1 MYKFNSDNMKKKL
14 KNKDSIFTKSQNILP
29 FLWFRILVLFFL
41 ILIAG
46 GNLELMAQKQWV
58 VNPGDNYRT
67 IFTQLQPGDEL
78 ILHQGIYEGSATIR
92 KSGTLDKPITIRGF
106 GKGEERPV
114 LLLNSANSNL
124 YQVYAS
130 NLVFDFLEFQSKYS
144 YAVRIGATSEGSN
157 FNNITIKNCV
167 FYKSGGG
174 DISANA
180 NVGYDNIQ
188 ILDNYFVGPQK
199 TPVYIGQQDGLAK
212 VTNFLFKGNVI
223 DGSQIY
229 GSDIIGYG
237 IQFKLNVT
245 GSVIENNY
253 ITNTKGPGIMVYGA
267 VKSDSIYANI
277 VRNNIL
283 VGSREE
289 AGIVAGGGPSTIVKN
304 LTLGCN
310 GGISVQNYGNRNLL
324 HNVGLNSN
332 TSACDVGFGMSF
344 GNVQDIAAQNNL
356 VITKDSL
363 KAYIENPNKG
373 INNKT
378 INASEELKKIVKE
391 ELMYYMPAR
400 NNLEKIWQRLDSV
413 PLTQANVLEIIDLIL
428 EYKIPLGG
436 QRYPVSSPLLN
447 SQAFQVTIYPN
458 PTDDKVNIEFKN
470 SFAGQVEVCVYT
482 LTGKLA
488 MRKNFKGM
496 KHISFSMKDYVSG
509 MYFVK
514 LNLEGKEIVKKLVL
528 NKK

>member
-1 MYKFNSDNMKKKL
+1 MNKKL
-14 KNKDSIFTKSQNILP
+14 KTIYLIFKQIHSISKLFNM
-29 FLWFRILVLFFL
+29 RALVLIFI
-41 ILIAG
+41 ILNTW
-46 GNLELMAQKQWV
+46 GNLELMAQKQWI
-58 VNPGDNYRT
+58 VNPGDNYRA
-67 IFTQLQPGDEL
+67 ILSQLQPGDEL
-78 ILHQGIYEGSATIR
+78 ILHEGIYEGNATIR
-92 KSGTLDKPITIRGF
+92 KSGSTDKPIIIRGF
-106 GKGEERPV
+106 GNGEERPV

-144 YAVRIGATSEGSN
+144 YAVRIGATGEGSS

-180 NVGYDNIQ
+180 NVGYDNIK
-188 ILDNYFVGPQK
+188 ILDNYFIGPQK

-229 GSDIIGYG
+229 GSDIVGYG

-245 GSVIENNY
+245 GSIIENNY

-267 VKSDSIYANI
+267 VISDTVYANI

-289 AGIVAGGGPSTIVKN
+289 AGIVAGGGPSTMVKN

-310 GGISVQNYGNRNLL
+310 GGISIQNYNNRNLL
-324 HNVGLNSN
+324 HNMVLNSN
-332 TSACDVGFGMSF
+332 TSACDLGFGMSF
-344 GNVQDIAAQNNL
+344 GNVQDITARDNL

-400 NNLEKIWQRLDSV
+400 NNLEKIWQRVDSV
-413 PLTQANVLEIIDLIL
+413 PLTEADVLEIIDLIL
-428 EYKIPLGG
+428 EFKIPLGG
-436 QRYPVSSPLLN
+436 ERYPVSSPLLN
-447 SQAFQVTIYPN
+447 SPALKVTMYPN
-458 PTDDKVNIEFKN
+458 PTRDRVNIEIKN
-470 SFAGQVEVCVYT
+470 SIVNQVEVLVYT
-482 LTGKLA
+482 ITGKLVL
-488 MRKNFKGM
+488 RKNFNNTKPT
-496 KHISFSMKDYVSG
+496 SFSMKDYVSG
-509 MYFVK
+509 MYFLK
-514 LNLEGKEIVKKLVL
+514 LNWEGKEIVKKLVL
-528 NKK
+528 NKE

>member
-1 MYKFNSDNMKKKL
+1 MKKNL
-14 KNKDSIFTKSQNILP
+14 KTEDLIFLQIHSISKPFTM
-29 FLWFRILVLFFL
+29 RVLVLLYLML
-41 ILIAG
+41 ITW

-67 IFTQLQPGDEL
+67 ILSQLQPGDEL
-78 ILHQGIYEGSATIR
+78 ILHEGIYEGNATIR
-92 KSGTLDKPITIRGF
+92 KSGTADKPIIIRGF
-106 GKGEERPV
+106 GNGEERPV

-124 YQVYAS
+124 VQVYAS

-144 YAVRIGATSEGSN
+144 YAVRIGASGEGSN

-188 ILDNYFVGPQK
+188 ILDNYFIGPKQ
-199 TPVYIGQQDGLAK
+199 TPVYIGQHDGLAN

-229 GSDIIGYG
+229 GDNIVGYG

-267 VKSDSIYANI
+267 VKSDTIYANI

-289 AGIVAGGGPSTIVKN
+289 AGIVAGGGPSTMVKN
-304 LTLGCN
+304 LTLCCN

-324 HNVGLNSN
+324 HNVVLNSN

-344 GNVQDIAAQNNL
+344 GNVQDITARDNL

-363 KAYIENPNKG
+363 NAFIENPNQG

-378 INASEELKKIVKE
+378 IKASEELIMVVKE
-391 ELMYYMPAR
+391 ELINFMPAS
-400 NNLEKIWQRLDSV
+400 NNLKKIWQRLDSV

-436 QRYPVSSPLLN
+436 ERYPVSSPVLN
-447 SQAFQVTIYPN
+447 FQPLQVTMYPN
-458 PTDDKVNIEFKN
+458 PADDKVNIEFNN
-470 SFAGQVEVCVYT
+470 SFAEPVEVRVYT

-488 MRKNFKGM
+488 LRKNFYGM

-514 LNLEGKEIVKKLVL
+514 LNMEGNEIVKKLVL
-528 NKK
+528 NK

>member
-1 MYKFNSDNMKKKL
+1 MKKKL
-14 KNKDSIFTKSQNILP
+14 KNINLIFTKIQSFP
-29 FLWFRILVLFFL
+29 FLFIVRNSVFLLIMLLFE
-41 ILIAG
+41 
-46 GNLELMAQKQWV
+46 GNMEVIAQKQWI
-58 VNPGDNYRT
+58 VNPGDNYRA

-78 ILHQGIYEGSATIR
+78 ILHQGIYEGNATIR
-92 KSGTLDKPITIRGF
+92 KSGTADKPITIRGF
-106 GKGEERPV
+106 GNGEERPV
-114 LLLNSANSNL
+114 LFLNSANSNL

-130 NLVFDFLEFQSKYS
+130 NLIFDFLEFQSKYS
-144 YAVRIGATSEGSN
+144 YAVRIGATGEGSS

-180 NVGYDNIQ
+180 NVGYDNIK
-188 ILDNYFVGPQK
+188 ILDNYFIGPKQ
-199 TPVYIGQQDGLAK
+199 TPVYIGQHDGLAN

-229 GSDIIGYG
+229 GDNIVGYG

-245 GSVIENNY
+245 KSVIENNY

-267 VKSDSIYANI
+267 QKSDTIYANI

-289 AGIVAGGGPSTIVKN
+289 AGIVAGGGPSTMIKN

-310 GGISVQNYGNRNLL
+310 GGISIQNYGNRNLL
-324 HNVGLNSN
+324 HNVVLNSN

-363 KAYIENPNKG
+363 NAYIENPSPG

-378 INASEELKKIVKE
+378 VNASEELKKVIKD
-391 ELMYYMPAR
+391 ELIYYMPAR

-413 PLTQANVLEIIDLIL
+413 PLNEAGVLDIIDLIL

-436 QRYPVSSPLLN
+436 ERYPVSSSLLN
-447 SQAFQVTIYPN
+447 SPAPKVTIYPN
-458 PTDDKVNIEFKN
+458 PTSDRVNLEFKN
-470 SFAGQVEVCVYT
+470 DFAGPVEVRVFT
-482 LTGKLA
+482 ITGKLA
-488 MRKNFKGM
+488 LCKNFNNTKS
-496 KHISFSMKDYVSG
+496 ISFSMKDHISG

-514 LNLEGKEIVKKLVL
+514 LNLEGNEIVKKLVL

>member
-1 MYKFNSDNMKKKL
+1 MKKKL
-14 KNKDSIFTKSQNILP
+14 KTINLIYTKNQSISKPFTV
-29 FLWFRILVLFFL
+29 RVLVLLVL
-41 ILIAG
+41 ILIMG
-46 GNLELMAQKQWV
+46 GNLDLMAQKQWV
-58 VNPGDNYRT
+58 VNPGDNYRA

-78 ILHQGIYEGSATIR
+78 IMHEGIYEGNATIR
-92 KSGTLDKPITIRGF
+92 KSGTVDKPITIRGF
-106 GKGEERPV
+106 GNGEERPV

-130 NLVFDFLEFQSKYS
+130 NLIFDFLEFQSKYS
-144 YAVRIGATSEGSN
+144 YAVRIGATGEGSS

-188 ILDNYFVGPQK
+188 ILDNYFIGPQK
-199 TPVYIGQQDGLAK
+199 TPVYIGQHDGLAN

-267 VKSDSIYANI
+267 VKSDTIYANI

-289 AGIVAGGGPSTIVKN
+289 SGIVVGGGPSTVDGN
-304 LTLGCN
+304 LSLGCK
-310 GGISVQNYGNRNLL
+310 GGISVQNYGSRNLL
-324 HNVGLNSN
+324 HNVVLNSN
-332 TSACDVGFGMSF
+332 TSACDLDFGMSF
-344 GNVQDIAAQNNL
+344 GNVQDITARDNL
-356 VITKDSL
+356 VFTNDSL
-363 KAYIENPNKG
+363 NAYIENPNPG
-373 INNKT
+373 INNKIT
-378 INASEELKKIVKE
+378 NASEELKKVIKE
-391 ELMYYMPAR
+391 ELMNIMPAR
-400 NNLEKIWQRLDSV
+400 NNLEKIWQRVDSV
-413 PLTQANVLEIIDLIL
+413 PLSETDVLEIIDLIL

-436 QRYPVSSPLLN
+436 ERFPVSSPLQN
-447 SQAFQVTIYPN
+447 SPALKVTMYPN
-458 PTDDKVNIEFKN
+458 PTRDRVNIEIKN
-470 SFAGQVEVCVYT
+470 SIVNQVEVLVYT
-482 LTGKLA
+482 ITGKLVL
-488 MRKNFKGM
+488 RKNFNNTKP
-496 KHISFSMKDYVSG
+496 ISFSMKDYVSG
-509 MYFVK
+509 MYFLK
-514 LNLEGKEIVKKLVL
+514 LNWEGKEIVKKLVL
-528 NKK
+528 NKE

>member
-1 MYKFNSDNMKKKL
+1 MKKKL
-14 KNKDSIFTKSQNILP
+14 ENINIIFTKIQGLSKL
-29 FLWFRILVLFFL
+29 FSVRVFVLL
-41 ILIAG
+41 IIMLIMW
-46 GNLELMAQKQWV
+46 GNLELLAQKQWI
-58 VNPGDNYRT
+58 VNPGDNYRA
-67 IFTQLQPGDEL
+67 ILPQLQPGDEL
-78 ILHQGIYEGSATIR
+78 ILHEGIYEGNATIR
-92 KSGTLDKPITIRGF
+92 KSGTTDKPIIIRGF
-106 GKGEERPV
+106 GNGEERPV
-114 LLLNSANSNL
+114 LLLNSASSNL

-130 NLVFDFLEFQSKYS
+130 NLIFDFLEFQSKYS
-144 YAVRIGATSEGSN
+144 YAVRIGATGEGSS

-180 NVGYDNIQ
+180 NVGYNNIK
-188 ILDNYFVGPQK
+188 ILDNYFIGPKQ
-199 TPVYIGQQDGLAK
+199 TPVYIGQHDGLAN

-229 GSDIIGYG
+229 GDNIVGYG

-245 GSVIENNY
+245 ASIIENNY

-267 VKSDSIYANI
+267 QKPDTIYANI

-289 AGIVAGGGPSTIVKN
+289 AGIVAGGGPSTLIKN

-310 GGISVQNYGNRNLL
+310 GGISVQNYNNRNLI
-324 HNVGLNSN
+324 HNMIVNSN
-332 TSACDVGFGMSF
+332 TSACDLGFGMSF
-344 GNVQDIAAQNNL
+344 GNVQNITAQDNL

-363 KAYIENPNKG
+363 NAYVQNPNPG
-373 INNKT
+373 INNKFV
-378 INASEELKKIVKE
+378 NASEELKKVVKE
-391 ELMYYMPAR
+391 ELINFIPAR
-400 NNLEKIWQRLDSV
+400 NNLEKIWQQLDSV
-413 PLTQANVLEIIDLIL
+413 PLTEADVLEIIDLIL

-436 QRYPVSSPLLN
+436 ERYPVSSPLLN
-447 SQAFQVTIYPN
+447 SSALKVTMYPN

-470 SFAGQVEVCVYT
+470 SFAEQVEVCVYT

-488 MRKNFKGM
+488 LRKNFNDI

-509 MYFVK
+509 IYFVK

>member
-1 MYKFNSDNMKKKL
+1 MKKKL
-14 KNKDSIFTKSQNILP
+14 KTIYLTFTKIRKVCNHFSISVS
-29 FLWFRILVLFFL
+29 VLTVL
-41 ILIAG
+41 IMIAG
-46 GNLELMAQKQWV
+46 TNHELLAQKQWV
-58 VNPGDNYRT
+58 VNPGDNYRA
-67 IFTQLQPGDEL
+67 ILSQLQPGDEL
-78 ILHQGIYEGSATIR
+78 ILHEGIYEGNATIR
-92 KSGTLDKPITIRGF
+92 KSGTADKPIIIRGF
-106 GKGEERPV
+106 GNGEERPV
-114 LLLNSANSNL
+114 LFLNSANSNL

-144 YAVRIGATSEGSN
+144 YAVRIGATGEGSS
-157 FNNITIKNCV
+157 FNNITIKNCI

-180 NVGYDNIQ
+180 NVGYNNIQ
-188 ILDNYFVGPQK
+188 ILDNYFIGPKQ
-199 TPVYIGQQDGLAK
+199 TPVYIGQHDGLAN

-229 GSDIIGYG
+229 GDNIVGYG

-277 VRNNIL
+277 VKNNIL

-324 HNVGLNSN
+324 HNVVLNSN

-344 GNVQDIAAQNNL
+344 GNVQDIAAQDNL

-363 KAYIENPNKG
+363 NAYIQNSSPG

-378 INASEELKKIVKE
+378 VNASEELKKIVKE
-391 ELMYYMPAR
+391 ELINFIPAR
-400 NNLEKIWQRLDSV
+400 NNLEKIWQRVDSV
-413 PLTQANVLEIIDLIL
+413 PLTEADVLDIIDLIL

-436 QRYPVSSPLLN
+436 ERYPVSSPLLN
-447 SQAFQVTIYPN
+447 SPALKVTMYPN
-458 PTDDKVNIEFKN
+458 PTDERVNLEFKN
-470 SFAGQVEVCVYT
+470 SFAEQVEVCVYT

-488 MRKNFKGM
+488 LRKSFSNTKP
-496 KHISFSMKDYVSG
+496 ISFSMKDYVSG

-528 NKK
+528 IKK